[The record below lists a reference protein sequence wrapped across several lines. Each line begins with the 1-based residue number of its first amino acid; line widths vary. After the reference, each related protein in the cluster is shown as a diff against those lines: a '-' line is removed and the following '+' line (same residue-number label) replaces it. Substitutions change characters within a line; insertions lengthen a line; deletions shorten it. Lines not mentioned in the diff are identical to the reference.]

1 MSLEEPISKSQR
13 KRDMH
18 DLQALGEA
26 LSELSHDKIKHL
38 ALPETLEKALLDI
51 KTFKAHGAIRRQ
63 LQYIGKLMR
72 EVDPEPLQAYLDQLK
87 GVSKE
92 AIALQHLA
100 EQWRTKILEDIRLLD
115 QFCQTYPIADRSQLR
130 QLAGNAIKEQQA
142 QKPPRAFRQL
152 YRLIYDYLTTKNKT
166 TSEEHHEH
174 N

>member
-18 DLQALGEA
+18 ELQALGEA
-26 LSELSHDKIKHL
+26 LSELSNDKIRHL
-38 ALPETLEKALLDI
+38 SLPESLEKALLDI

-92 AIALQHLA
+92 VVALQHLA
-100 EQWRTKILEDIRLLD
+100 EQWRLKIMDDIRLLD
-115 QFCQTYPIADRSQLR
+115 EFCQSYAMADRAQLR
-130 QLAGNAIKEQQA
+130 QLATNALKEQQM

-152 YRLIYDYLTTKNKT
+152 YRLIFEYITAKTLPINPDY
-166 TSEEHHEH
+166 SEHD
-174 N
+174 